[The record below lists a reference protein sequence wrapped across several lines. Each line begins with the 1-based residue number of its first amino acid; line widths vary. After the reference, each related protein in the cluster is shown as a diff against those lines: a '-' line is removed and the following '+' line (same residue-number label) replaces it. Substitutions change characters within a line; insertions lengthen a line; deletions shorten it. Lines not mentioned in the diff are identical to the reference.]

1 VTGRLL
7 EIPEQTLHQWIAQIQ
22 QGNHSGR
29 LPSYIPKITTVQSHT
44 IGLSIQ
50 AQHLPSIQCG
60 AFQQHFSLMSLMKP
74 FLLLHLLEQQDEATV
89 FQSVGSQPSDQ
100 PFHSLKQLAAD
111 RGWPRNPMIN
121 SGAIC
126 LAEQLVGAT
135 GAERCEYFCHWLNAM
150 AQTNLILDYEM
161 LDSVRSLPNDAN
173 HAIAQI
179 LYNSGAIG
187 DLERAI
193 DTYNHLCCLSLDVK
207 MLAQLG
213 SLLALPHPKLHRRSQ
228 QIVNTLMFT
237 CGVYEASSEWGL
249 RMGLPIKSGVS
260 GGILAIVPRQGAIGI
275 YAPLVDE
282 SGNSIFGALLLEKIV
297 QHLQLSLF

>member
-1 VTGRLL
+1 MSD
-7 EIPEQTLHQWIAQIQ
+7 IQ
-22 QGNHSGR
+22 LGQHSGR
-29 LPSYIPKITTVQSHT
+29 LPSYIPKLTTVQSHM
-44 IGLSIQ
+44 IALSIQ
-50 AQHLPSIQCG
+50 AHHASTIQCG
-60 AFQQHFSLMSLMKP
+60 AFQQCFSLMSLMKP
-74 FLLLHLLEQQDEATV
+74 FLLLHLLEQQGETAV

-100 PFHSLKQLAAD
+100 PFHSLKQLAGD

-126 LAEQLVGAT
+126 LADRLVGET
-135 GAERCEYFCHWLNAM
+135 GAERCEYFCRWLNAI
-150 AQTNLILDYEM
+150 AQTNLTLDHEM

-179 LYNSGAIG
+179 LYNNGAIR

-193 DTYNHLCCLSLDVK
+193 DTYNHLCCLSLDVT

-213 SLLALPHPKLHRRSQ
+213 RLLALPHPKLQRRSQ

-260 GGILAIVPRQGAIGI
+260 GGILAIVPGQGAIGI
-275 YAPLVDE
+275 YAPMIDE
-282 SGNSIFGALLLEKIV
+282 SGNSVAGALLLEKIIRY
-297 QHLQLSLF
+297 LDLSLF